1 MFPEARRLFLSS
13 GHVNLSRLIPSDARW
28 LETWVND
35 PVTTHY
41 MATGRTPVAPGQ
53 LAAQIEA
60 WKEPADWPFAIV
72 LAPDDSAWGSP
83 PQDVD
88 PIGTVGL
95 YGVDWLSRKA
105 EFRILIGAPYCG
117 KGHGTA
123 ATKAM
128 VAFGFDR
135 LNLHRIWLG
144 VTSDNIRA
152 RIAYENA
159 GFIGEGTLID
169 DLYRDGIYYHSTRMA
184 ITRPRYEEARKTW
197 DTGKVK
203 PATTSEPGP
212 ATAVHAVEPWTGFR
226 PPAGG

>member
-1 MFPEARRLFLSS
+1 MIRRLFLEGDTVS
-13 GHVNLSRLIPSDARW
+13 LTRLIPEDAEW

-35 PVTTHY
+35 PITTRF
-41 MATGRTPVAPGQ
+41 MAAGRTQATRET

-72 LAPDDSAWGSP
+72 PHTDLLH
-83 PQDVD
+83 

-117 KGHGTA
+117 KGYGTA

-135 LNLHRIWLG
+135 LQLHRIWLG
-144 VTSDNIRA
+144 VTSVNFA
-152 RIAYENA
+152 AVHCYFKAN
-159 GFIGEGTLID
+159 FIEEGMLKD

-184 ITRPRYEEARKTW
+184 LTRPRYEEARKTW
-197 DTGKVK
+197 DMGKGR
-203 PATTSEPGP
+203 PLTTSEPGP
-212 ATAVHAVEPWTGFR
+212 ATAARAVERWPDFF
-226 PPAGG
+226 PPGVA